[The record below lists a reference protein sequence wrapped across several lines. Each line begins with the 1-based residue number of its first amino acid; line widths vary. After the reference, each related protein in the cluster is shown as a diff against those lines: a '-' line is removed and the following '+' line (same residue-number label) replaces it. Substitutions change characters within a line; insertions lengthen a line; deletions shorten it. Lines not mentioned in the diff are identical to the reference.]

1 MRFFWILV
9 GVLLAVVI
17 GCSTFIFVFA
27 TWMFFEYLVA
37 LMTIL
42 TVFILPMLVVFFLI
56 YLFFEKFAR

>member
-9 GVLLAVVI
+9 GVLLAIVI
-17 GCSTFIFVFA
+17 GCSAMVFVLA

-42 TVFILPMLVVFFLI
+42 TVFILPMIVLFFLM
-56 YLFFEKFAR
+56 YLLFKKFVG